1 MKLIPLLVLGS
12 SNLASALQKILWID
26 GITDSGFGASFVPK
40 INENKQLFRVLSSD
54 DASEKDRS
62 LILGVV
68 DTALLG

>member
-40 INENKQLFRVLSSD
+40 INEKSNF
-54 DASEKDRS
+54 SECSAAMTRAKM
-62 LILGVV
+62 IAV
-68 DTALLG
+68 